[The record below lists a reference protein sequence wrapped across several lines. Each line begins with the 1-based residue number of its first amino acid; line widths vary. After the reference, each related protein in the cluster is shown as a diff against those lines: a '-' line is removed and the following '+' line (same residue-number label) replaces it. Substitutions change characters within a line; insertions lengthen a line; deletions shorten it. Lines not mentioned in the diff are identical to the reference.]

1 MVELSPKDRA
11 LFIVGLMLGHE
22 GTEGLR
28 GTPDPEVLEPLDD
41 RYREAY
47 TAGYRAGAYSTD
59 KQWTGTARALA
70 EALIEHWGV
79 SQGPTGGTTPA
90 DADEASA

>member
-1 MVELSPKDRA
+1 MLGLPPKDRA

-22 GTEGLR
+22 GAEGLR

-47 TAGYRAGAYSTD
+47 TAGYRAGAYNTD

-70 EALIEHWGV
+70 EALIEHWG
-79 SQGPTGGTTPA
+79 TGQKLAEDVTLA
-90 DADEASA
+90 DADKANA